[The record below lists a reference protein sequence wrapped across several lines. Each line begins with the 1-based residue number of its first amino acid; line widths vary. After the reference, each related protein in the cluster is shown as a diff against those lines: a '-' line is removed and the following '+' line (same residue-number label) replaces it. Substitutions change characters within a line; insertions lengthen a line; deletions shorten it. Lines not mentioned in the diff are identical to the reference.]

1 MIYIMKKLCLTLF
14 LSVLLLPLSA
24 QEKENRPKISRLVV
38 SMERLWRADSYL
50 ESMDTA
56 TYILTLQPTN
66 RTATDFIYRHW
77 DEMQE
82 STRKQLLALP
92 DEDDLEQAMQ
102 RCEIYRLLDE
112 INSHFG
118 EIPLPLCGANDRWV
132 WQPEVSYYTGH
143 YDAARSKVVDMLKV
157 RADAALL
164 SHDVDAAK
172 GYYTLLL
179 DKYLVTEGERL
190 SNKDVLLEKCNERLR
205 LYVSSEK
212 ISDALFAWD
221 LLQLSLTLEPQQ
233 EDMLLLKSQLQEH
246 IASLYLKRA
255 EQSLLQG
262 DSIQAREFELYAE
275 DWQVS
280 GKTTEP

>member
-1 MIYIMKKLCLTLF
+1 MKRLYLTLF
-14 LSVLLLPLSA
+14 LFVLLLPLSA

-66 RTATDFIYRHW
+66 RIAADFIYRHW

-82 STRKQLLALP
+82 STRRQLLDLS

-118 EIPLPLCGANDRWV
+118 DIPLPLRGANDRWV
-132 WQPEVSYYTGH
+132 WQPEISYYTGH
-143 YDAARSKVVDMLKV
+143 YDAARSKVVELLKV
-157 RADAALL
+157 KADAALL

-172 GYYTLLL
+172 EYYTLLL
-179 DKYLVTEGERL
+179 GKYLVTEGERL
-190 SNKDVLLEKCNERLR
+190 SNRDVLLEKCNDRLR
-205 LYVSSEK
+205 LYVGSEK

-246 IASLYLKRA
+246 IASLYLKKA

-280 GKTTEP
+280 EKVSEK